1 MSVGDIRLAV
11 DDLDHAYD
19 GAPVIGGVSF
29 IVEAGEILCLLGPSG
44 CGKTTILRLV
54 AGLERLQAGSVSIGG
69 RVVAAPGLH
78 LPAEQRGIGM
88 VFQDLALFPHLSAAE
103 NVAFGLTALSRQKRR
118 EVALEF
124 LDKVGLGA
132 RADAYP
138 HVLSGGQQQRVALAR
153 SLAPEPALMLLDEP
167 FSSLD
172 ARFRSQMQADTLA
185 LLKSRGIP
193 AVLVTHDAEEAMV
206 MADRIAVMQGG
217 RLVQVGPPADLYQRP
232 ANAFVA
238 RFLGEVSEIRGRVS
252 GGVVTTPFGPLLVP
266 AVPEGER
273 VSILIRPEGLIPA
286 PSGAAG
292 SVAARVVAAR
302 HLGALTALDLALDA
316 GSEAQLRLRARVASE
331 LAPAQGEIV
340 PIGLDPLKAHVFSR
354 QAGED

>member
-1 MSVGDIRLAV
+1 MSGSDIRLAV

-19 GAPVIGGVSF
+19 GAPVVERVSF
-29 IVEAGEILCLLGPSG
+29 IVEAGEILSLLGPSG
-44 CGKTTILRLV
+44 CGKTTILRLI
-54 AGLERLQAGSVSIGG
+54 AGLERLQSGSVSIGG
-69 RVVAAPGLH
+69 RVVAAPTTH

-88 VFQDLALFPHLSAAE
+88 VFQDLALFPHLSALE
-103 NVAFGLTALSRQKRR
+103 NVAFGLTALSRQRRR
-118 EVALEF
+118 ELALEF
-124 LDKVGLGA
+124 LDKVGLKG

-153 SLAPEPALMLLDEP
+153 SLAAQPALMLLDEP

-206 MADRIAVMQGG
+206 MADRIALMQGG

-232 ANAFVA
+232 TNAFVA
-238 RFLGEVSEIRGRVS
+238 RFLGEVSELAGRVS
-252 GGVVTTPFGPLLVP
+252 GGVVPTPFGPLLVP
-266 AVPEGER
+266 AVQEGER
-273 VSILIRPEGLIPA
+273 VSILIRPEGLL
-286 PSGAAG
+286 PSPNGAVG
-292 SVAARVVAAR
+292 SVPARVVSAR

-316 GSEAQLRLRARVASE
+316 GSAGPLRLRSRVASE
-331 LAPAQGEIV
+331 LAPAAGESLRV
-340 PIGLDPLKAHVFSR
+340 RLDPLKAHVFPSET
-354 QAGED
+354 GEA